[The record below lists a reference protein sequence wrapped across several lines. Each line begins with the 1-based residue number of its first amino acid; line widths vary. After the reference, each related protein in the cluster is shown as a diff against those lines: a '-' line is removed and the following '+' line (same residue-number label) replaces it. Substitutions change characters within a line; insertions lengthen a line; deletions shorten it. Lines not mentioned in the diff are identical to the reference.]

1 MASEPS
7 AAYLAEDRSRPA
19 LIGIVVVT
27 ALSAV
32 VVIVR
37 LYARRVLI
45 RGLGWDDLFIVL
57 AQLVSWAT
65 MALCTQ
71 ILRYGSGRHLD
82 ALLLKSPESLV
93 RMYKWLVTTQMVYMF
108 NLWLCRVSGLTFYA
122 RLNPMPRFILY
133 LRLSFA
139 FVTAV
144 WVAQSLI
151 IALQCIPLEALWD
164 NSITDKKCMGSAVVF
179 ISTGALTIV
188 CDSLILLLPVQIVM
202 GLQAKTARKLALLGI
217 LCFGVFAVVTSIL
230 RMVSMIVSVQHEAD
244 ATWYF
249 SPVVAWTCAEI
260 SAAII
265 ALSLPALRAIFGFL
279 KEHRSTRDQS
289 NSYPRSG
296 SGLKGIGLD
305 SLSKS
310 VTKQQ
315 KVFHGTGVYDNTV
328 DIGAARSP
336 SQEVLWDGYGDGTY
350 GKRGQG
356 SPREIMVTETVDV
369 EVGRG

>member
-37 LYARRVLI
+37 LYARRALV

-57 AQLVSWAT
+57 AQLVSWVT
-65 MALCTQ
+65 MALCSQ
-71 ILRYGSGRHLD
+71 ILRYGSGRHLV
-82 ALLLKSPESLV
+82 ALLKTPETLV

-164 NSITDKKCMGSAVVF
+164 TSITDKKCMGSAVVF
-179 ISTGALTIV
+179 ISTGALTI
-188 CDSLILLLPVQIVM
+188 IVI

-217 LCFGVFAVVTSIL
+217 LCFGVLTSIL
-230 RMVSMIVSVQHEAD
+230 RMVSMIVSVQHEDD

-265 ALSLPALRAIFGFL
+265 ALSLPALRAIFGFF
-279 KEHRSTRDQS
+279 KEHRSTRGQS
-289 NSYPRSG
+289 NSYPNTGSG
-296 SGLKGIGLD
+296 SKGIGLD

-310 VTKQQ
+310 ATKQP
-315 KVFHGTGVYDNTV
+315 KVFNGSGVYDNTV
-328 DIGAARSP
+328 DIGVGRSP
-336 SQEVLWDGYGDGTY
+336 SQEVLWDGYGD
-350 GKRGQG
+350 RGFGNTGSG

-369 EVGRG
+369 EVRRG

>member
-1 MASEPS
+1 MAKAVEHS

-19 LIGIVVVT
+19 LIGIVVV
-27 ALSAV
+27 V
-32 VVIVR
+32 VR
-37 LYARRVLI
+37 LYARR
-45 RGLGWDDLFIVL
+45 
-57 AQLVSWAT
+57 LVSWAT

-71 ILRYGSGRHLD
+71 ILRHGSGPHLD

-133 LRLSFA
+133 LHLSFA

-151 IALQCIPLEALWD
+151 ISLQCIPLEA
-164 NSITDKKCMGSAVVF
+164 F

-217 LCFGVFAVVTSIL
+217 LCFGVFTSIL

-265 ALSLPALRAIFGFL
+265 ALSLPALRAIFAFL
-279 KEHRSTRDQS
+279 KGHRSTRDQS

-296 SGLKGIGLD
+296 SGSKGIGLD

-310 VTKQQ
+310 VTKQP
-315 KVFHGTGVYDNTV
+315 KVFHGRGICDTTV

-350 GKRGQG
+350 GERGQG
-356 SPREIMVTETVDV
+356 STREIMVTETVDV

>member
-37 LYARRVLI
+37 LYARRVLV

-65 MALCTQ
+65 MALCSQ
-71 ILRYGSGRHLD
+71 ILRYGSGRHLV
-82 ALLLKSPESLV
+82 ALLKTPETLV

-164 NSITDKKCMGSAVVF
+164 TSITDKKCMGSAVVF
-179 ISTGALTIV
+179 ISTGALTI
-188 CDSLILLLPVQIVM
+188 IVM

-217 LCFGVFAVVTSIL
+217 LCFGVFTSIL
-230 RMVSMIVSVQHEAD
+230 RMVSMIVSVQHEDD

-265 ALSLPALRAIFGFL
+265 ALSLPALRAIFGFF
-279 KEHRSTRDQS
+279 KERRSTRGQS
-289 NSYPRSG
+289 DSYPNTGSG
-296 SGLKGIGLD
+296 SKGIGLD

-310 VTKQQ
+310 ATKQQ
-315 KVFHGTGVYDNTV
+315 KVFHGSGVYDNTV
-328 DIGAARSP
+328 DIGVGRSP
-336 SQEVLWDGYGDGTY
+336 SQEVLWDGHGDRSYGNTGN
-350 GKRGQG
+350 G

-369 EVGRG
+369 EVGRK

>member
-37 LYARRVLI
+37 LYARRVLV
-45 RGLGWDDLFIVL
+45 RGLGWDDFFIVL

-65 MALCTQ
+65 MALCSQ
-71 ILRYGSGRHLD
+71 ILRYGSGRHLV
-82 ALLLKSPESLV
+82 ALLKTPETLV

-133 LRLSFA
+133 LQLSFA

-164 NSITDKKCMGSAVVF
+164 TSITDKKCMGSAVVF

-217 LCFGVFAVVTSIL
+217 LCFGVFTSIL

-279 KEHRSTRDQS
+279 KERRSTRDQS
-289 NSYPRSG
+289 SSYPHTGSG
-296 SGLKGIGLD
+296 SKGIGLD

-310 VTKQQ
+310 ATKQP
-315 KVFHGTGVYDNTV
+315 KVFYGSGVFDNTV
-328 DIGAARSP
+328 DIGVVRSP
-336 SQEVLWDGYGDGTY
+336 SQEILWDGHGNRSYGN
-350 GKRGQG
+350 RGNG
-356 SPREIMVTETVDV
+356 SPREIMITETVDV